1 MWDTALKYFF
11 PVLQITSPDHL
22 EGVTHSFSA
31 AAALEQA
38 GSPGA
43 REITRIKRKP
53 FALTGLIIL
62 VIGGSS
68 TSTHSLRSL
77 VGIESRGQDFLEV
90 VMIRSKT
97 SDSAD
102 NSRLNSQKQEA
113 VTVLVVLTGRQTW
126 FVLENLISAIFWAK
140 NFPKSLAN

>member
-90 VMIRSKT
+90 VVIRSNT
-97 SDSAD
+97 SDSD
-102 NSRLNSQKQEA
+102 NRLNSQKQEA
-113 VTVLVVLTGRQTW
+113 VTVLIVLTGRQTW

>member
-1 MWDTALKYFF
+1 MWDTALKFFF

-22 EGVTHSFSA
+22 EGVTHSFST

-43 REITRIKRKP
+43 REITRIKQKL
-53 FALTGLIIL
+53 FALSGLIIL

-90 VMIRSKT
+90 VMIRSNT
-97 SDSAD
+97 SDSD
-102 NSRLNSQKQEA
+102 NRLSSEKQEA
-113 VTVLVVLTGRQTW
+113 VLVLVALTGRQTW
-126 FVLENLISAIFWAK
+126 FVLENLISAIFWAR